1 MKNIYPWI
9 IATVMLI
16 VLLGTGAAVTI
27 IGDLGK
33 VLGGLGIILGIL
45 IILGIIF
52 AGFNKK

>member
-16 VLLGTGAAVTI
+16 VLIGTGAAVTI